1 MQGFGGVGGRLPE
14 GFGDVQSAHSLCLL
28 ILIQPKR
35 KILSSFK
42 QKPRA
47 CVPHTHYAEIG
58 NFMRATAC

>member
-14 GFGDVQSAHSLCLL
+14 SFWGCTIRAFSMLADSYTA
-28 ILIQPKR
+28 KR

-47 CVPHTHYAEIG
+47 FVPHTHYAEIG